1 MANLFVHSSTHFCSF
16 NQFSFWSNDSI
27 TKINNTEEVSTIPTI
42 ITTIMIIAESKEA
55 ELSADGS
62 MHVKPAATATHVIN
76 VPQLSN
82 NLFIPVTEL
91 PKSQYES
98 TLNSIPDNF
107 DQENDPAEMK
117 SLIGLKFKQ
126 NETEISTNNAITVNP
141 SVFSISIVCSIII
154 IKNL

>member
-1 MANLFVHSSTHFCSF
+1 
-16 NQFSFWSNDSI
+16 
-27 TKINNTEEVSTIPTI
+27 EVSTIPTI
-42 ITTIMIIAESKEA
+42 ITTIMIIAESKGIKNDMEEINSGQMYINLEA